1 MSILKRW
8 KGVTVLLVVSLLVI
22 TPSLVLAAD
31 SLKFDPKKFET
42 KMIKAGDLSVTV
54 RAYEGI
60 VYVKN
65 PVDAKHQSIN
75 IYVPSG
81 ISDKDSTTPIFFPN
95 GVGGYNPALP
105 QTPGV
110 KMDTH
115 GPPPHKP
122 MVPET
127 PNTVVVALS
136 KGYIVASAGAR
147 GKTQDYG
154 RAPAGL
160 IDLKAAVRYLRY
172 NDAVMPGDAK
182 KIVSNGTSAGGA
194 MSSLL
199 GATGNNKEY
208 AMYLKKVGAADAPD
222 DIFAASCYCP
232 ITNLDNSDTAYEWLF
247 HVDPVWHWFLGPKP
261 LTEDQLKLSKK
272 LRALFP
278 AYVNS
283 LGLRT
288 KKGASLGLD
297 KNGEGNF
304 KDYVMSFVIESAQK
318 ALDSGKDFSGS
329 KFGWMTIKNGKVVDI
344 DMAGY
349 AKHVTRM
356 KPVPAFDAVNLSPPP
371 DHPDAPGGTWE
382 NILFGTGK
390 DVKSKHFTKFSTEN
404 SARKGPMADP
414 KIIKMMSP
422 MGYIGVKGSTI
433 TKNWRIRH
441 GAADRDTAIAIPIIL
456 TTKLRNAGY
465 KVDFGMPWGQGHGGD
480 YDLDELFAWIKGVTG
495 K

>member
-1 MSILKRW
+1 M
-8 KGVTVLLVVSLLVI
+8 
-22 TPSLVLAAD
+22 VLAG
-31 SLKFDPKKFET
+31 SLEFDAKNYKNKT
-42 KMIKAGDLSVTV
+42 IKAGNLTVTV

-75 IYVPSG
+75 IYVPES
-81 ISDKDSTTPIFFPN
+81 ISYWDSTTPIFFPN

-105 QTPGV
+105 QTPGL
-110 KMDTH
+110 KLDHH

-122 MVPET
+122 LKPET

-147 GKTQDYG
+147 GKTMDYG
-154 RAPAGL
+154 RAPAGI

-172 NDAVMPGDAK
+172 NDDTMPGDAK
-182 KIVSNGTSAGGA
+182 KIISNGTSAGGA

-199 GATGNNKEY
+199 GATGNNEDY
-208 AMYLKKVGAADAPD
+208 EPYLKEVGAADAPD

-272 LRALFP
+272 LRTMFP

-288 KKGASLGLD
+288 QKGASLGLS

-304 KDYVMSFVIESAQK
+304 KEYVKSYVIGSAQK
-318 ALDSGKDFSGS
+318 AMDAGKDFSGS
-329 KFGWMTIKNGKVVDI
+329 KFGWMTIKNGKVMDI
-344 DMAGY
+344 DLDGY
-349 AKHVTRM
+349 AKFVTRM

-404 SARKGPMADP
+404 SVRKDPMADP

-422 MGYIGVKGSTI
+422 MYYIGAKGSTT
-433 TKNWRIRH
+433 TKHWRIRH
-441 GAADRDTAIAIPIIL
+441 GAADRDTSIAIPIIL

-465 KVDFGMPWGQGHGGD
+465 TVDFALPWGVPHSGD